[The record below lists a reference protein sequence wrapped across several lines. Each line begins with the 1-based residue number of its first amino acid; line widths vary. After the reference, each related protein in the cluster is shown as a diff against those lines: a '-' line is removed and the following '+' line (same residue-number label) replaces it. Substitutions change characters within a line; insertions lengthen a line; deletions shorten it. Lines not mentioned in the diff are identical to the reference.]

1 MNEAGKKKS
10 TSMDKLINVII
21 AVIIVAFVAVGA
33 YAVYSKISSGITE
46 RKIENGEAEA
56 TVGYL
61 AKQQDMTVED
71 YLAQYGLTLGS
82 DIDENT
88 TQSDM
93 LDSMTLEKYAEY
105 SGQNADD
112 IITKAG
118 LSEQV
123 TKDTLWGEVRVLMP
137 VSSYY
142 DEEQLNQIKQI
153 YGIGDE
159 VTLDTK
165 YEDFEKIIE
174 EKQAQMA
181 EATAEPEGE
190 TAGGEESNDEAA
202 QESAAE

>member
-71 YLAQYGLTLGS
+71 YLAQYGLTLGG

-190 TAGGEESNDEAA
+190 TAGGEESNDEAV

>member
-1 MNEAGKKKS
+1 MKEAGKKKS
-10 TSMDKLINVII
+10 TPMDKLINIII

-33 YAVYSKISSGITE
+33 YAVYGKISSGIQE

-71 YLAQYGLTLGS
+71 YLAQYGLTLGG

-137 VSSYY
+137 VSAYY

-165 YEDFEKIIE
+165 YEDFEKIME

-190 TAGGEESNDEAA
+190 ATNDEAA

>member
-10 TSMDKLINVII
+10 TPMDKLINLII

-33 YAVYSKISSGITE
+33 YAVYSKISSEITE
-46 RKIENGEAEA
+46 RKIENGESEA

-61 AKQQDMTVED
+61 AKQQDMAVAD
-71 YLAQYGLTLGS
+71 YLAQYGLTLGGG
-82 DIDENT
+82 IDENT

-112 IITKAG
+112 IITNAG

-123 TKDTLWGEVRVLMP
+123 TKDTLWGEVRTLMP

-165 YEDFEKIIE
+165 YGDFEKIIE

-190 TAGGEESNDEAA
+190 TDGGEGSDDEAA